1 MSDQILRSFKLPST
15 KLAVVHGSI
24 QIRTVTSCATGNMKR
39 SLSDLGEDI
48 LIYNVC
54 TLLAIKDMR
63 SLAETCHFFYH
74 MLSTNAA
81 YHLMY
86 VKRFGSYGPF
96 SAESHNWKELYTLHS
111 SRLLSLYTWGSG
123 GNGRLG
129 YLVKDKPSNVRSLR
143 TLGISRPCKTENF
156 DGSIIQSITAGGYSF
171 QILSDGQIF
180 CTGTS
185 TSHIAHQSPPGPLE
199 KDSLASPDPKLM
211 SPQLVP
217 SCKRESKFVLKLT
230 TPHNKEIVSISSGR
244 QHFVALDDDGRLLTW
259 DTGMECWDIG
269 VYLTFP
275 FAFGRISRISAGWNS
290 TACYFVNI
298 GLVVVHSRENSIFSG
313 QSEDWPTAEAI
324 FSIVPN
330 LQSVIDFV
338 ALENCIVFI
347 DRSGSLKRY
356 DFPDEGASC
365 GNIESLQSFDEW
377 LIQRSMKVNSNV
389 SFTKI
394 VGCFKTFVV
403 FTDDGLILIGKKQQ
417 HLFSMEV
424 PRKLQNESIIDIVV
438 GDYHYLAIT
447 KNGDL
452 LSWGLELQSNGCLG
466 LGSETDTGVMQEEGT
481 SLRVVD
487 PTVVSKQNTNGQWL
501 RIAAAGW
508 HSCAVYVGKSPMT
521 SSAALIDCSRDPI

>member
-1 MSDQILRSFKLPST
+1 
-15 KLAVVHGSI
+15 
-24 QIRTVTSCATGNMKR
+24 MKKG
-39 SLSDLGEDI
+39 LSDLGEDI

-63 SLAETCHFFYH
+63 SLAETCKFFYH

-96 SAESHNWKELYTLHS
+96 RAESHNWKDLYTLHS
-111 SRLLSLYTWGSG
+111 SRLVSLYTWGSG

-129 YLVKDKPSNVRSLR
+129 YLVKDKPSYVRSLR

-171 QILSDGQIF
+171 QILSEGQIF
-180 CTGTS
+180 CTGTA
-185 TSHIAHQSPPGPLE
+185 TSHIGHLSPPGPLR
-199 KDSLASPDPKLM
+199 KDSLAFPNPYLTSPN
-211 SPQLVP
+211 QLK

-230 TPHNKEIVSISSGR
+230 IPPRKEITSISSGR
-244 QHFVALDDDGRLLTW
+244 QHFVALDDEGRLLTW

-269 VYLTFP
+269 VYLSFP

-290 TACYFVNI
+290 TACYFGNF
-298 GLVVVHSRENSIFSG
+298 GLVVVHSRKNSLITG
-313 QSEDWPTAEAI
+313 QSDHWPTAEAK

-330 LQSVIDFV
+330 LRSVIDFV
-338 ALENCIVFI
+338 ALDNCIVFI
-347 DRSGSLKRY
+347 DQSGSLKTY
-356 DFPDEGASC
+356 VFPIEGATC
-365 GNIESLQSFDEW
+365 GSIESLKSFDEW
-377 LIQRSMKVNSNV
+377 LIHRSLKKNSNV
-389 SFTKI
+389 AFTKV

-403 FTDDGLILIGKKQQ
+403 FTDDGLIVIGKKQQ
-417 HLFSMEV
+417 HLFSMEI
-424 PRKLQNESIIDIVV
+424 PEKLQNESIVDIVV

-447 KNGDL
+447 KKGDL

-466 LGSETDTGVMQEEGT
+466 LGSETDAGPMQEEGT

-487 PTVVSKQNTNGQWL
+487 PTVVPKQNTNGQWL

-508 HSCAVYVGKSPMT
+508 HSCAVYVNESP
-521 SSAALIDCSRDPI
+521 